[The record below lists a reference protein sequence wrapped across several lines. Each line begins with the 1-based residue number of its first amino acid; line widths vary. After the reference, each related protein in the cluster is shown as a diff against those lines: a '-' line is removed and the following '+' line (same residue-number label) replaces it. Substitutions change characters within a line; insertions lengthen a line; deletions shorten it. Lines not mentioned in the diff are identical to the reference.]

1 MSENTMSRP
10 RIPTEML
17 DARGSFIAQPSREK
31 ARAGEPITDR
41 PLGDPPER
49 LDADCKAV
57 WVEIADQLAPGVACV
72 SDRQMFEVLVRLVVK
87 LRAGKIRIM
96 ELSCLISLCG
106 RFGMTPSDRSKVTVN
121 AEPSNA
127 LTRFLKTY
135 QSGEP
140 S

>member
-1 MSENTMSRP
+1 
-10 RIPTEML
+10 
-17 DARGSFIAQPSREK
+17 
-31 ARAGEPITDR
+31 
-41 PLGDPPER
+41 
-49 LDADCKAV
+49 V
-57 WVEIADQLAPGVACV
+57 WVEIADQLPAGIACV

-106 RFGMTPSDRSKVTVN
+106 RFGMTPSDRSKVAVN

-127 LTRFLKTY
+127 LTRFLNTY
-135 QSGEP
+135 KPSEP